1 METHEPLFRQI
12 QFGDEIIDCPAT
24 EHEWLY
30 PEEYVGKNI
39 MWYMAKHIYLE
50 DFVSNDTIN
59 KFFRIYDNWKLLEH
73 ILSVATGHE
82 YLTTIDNARDH
93 ITDLDLQEPLIRC
106 LLYKSNSGVYDVFVK
121 MTKDPNL
128 KTIRHNIWNFLK

>member
-1 METHEPLFRQI
+1 MRLLTARQ
-12 QFGDEIIDCPAT
+12 
-24 EHEWLY
+24 LN
-30 PEEYVGKNI
+30 KNGSTQKS
-39 MWYMAKHIYLE
+39 MWVRTLCGIWAKHIYLE
-50 DFVSNDTIN
+50 DFVSNETIN

-82 YLTTIDNARDH
+82 YLTTNDNARDH